1 MKKCAYLFPAERN
14 DNEVV
19 VEQAVPI
26 GTKLQLRASINTDSG
41 TDMIA
46 LCNHHSKLTA
56 CLFLFSAWKYV
67 KLLEVTMS
75 PDPQDMYGKGHIK
88 LVTNG

>member
-1 MKKCAYLFPAERN
+1 M
-14 DNEVV
+14 
-19 VEQAVPI
+19 EQAVPI

-41 TDMIA
+41 NDMIA
-46 LCNHHSKLTA
+46 LYATIKTD
-56 CLFLFSAWKYV
+56 CLFLFLAWKYV